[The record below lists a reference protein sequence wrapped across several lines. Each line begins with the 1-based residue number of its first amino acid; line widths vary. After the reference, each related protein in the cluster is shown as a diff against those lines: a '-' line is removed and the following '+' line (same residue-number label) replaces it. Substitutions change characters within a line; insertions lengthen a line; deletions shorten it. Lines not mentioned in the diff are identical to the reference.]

1 MENVQVNVGMS
12 KPFHAILQRIAGSLS
27 RTVEEWILENVS
39 SAVESM
45 QEASEDPSMQGGGY
59 GGVGLAQSGKK
70 LMALARGAKKKGKRP
85 FLSDEEI
92 DDLMDRFYACWE
104 RLLGPAMPP
113 RQAIGVGKVIRFPRR
128 AGSESQK
135 GA

>member
-12 KPFHAILQRIAGSLS
+12 KPFHDMLQKIAGS

-45 QEASEDPSMQGGGY
+45 QEASEDPRMQGGGY

-70 LMALARGAKKKGKRP
+70 LMALAHGAKKKGKRP

-92 DDLMDRFYACWE
+92 DDLMDRFYACWQ

-113 RQAIGVGKVIRFPRR
+113 PQAVGEGKMIRFPRR

>member
-12 KPFHAILQRIAGSLS
+12 KPFHDMLQKIAGS

-45 QEASEDPSMQGGGY
+45 QEASEDPKMQGGGY

-70 LMALARGAKKKGKRP
+70 LMALAHGAKKKGKRS

-92 DDLMDRFYACWE
+92 EDLMDRFYDCWE
-104 RLLGPAMPP
+104 RLLGPAAPP
-113 RQAIGVGKVIRFPRR
+113 RQAVGECKVIRFSRR
-128 AGSESQK
+128 RNA
-135 GA
+135 

>member
-1 MENVQVNVGMS
+1 MENVQVNLSMS
-12 KPFHAILQRIAGSLS
+12 KPFHDMLQKIAGS

-45 QEASEDPSMQGGGY
+45 QEASEDPRMQGSGY
-59 GGVGLAQSGKK
+59 GGVVLAQSGKK
-70 LMALARGAKKKGKRP
+70 LMALAIGGKKKKKP
-85 FLSDEEI
+85 FLTDEEI
-92 DDLMDRFYACWE
+92 DDLMDRFYACWQ

-113 RQAIGVGKVIRFPRR
+113 PQAVGEGKVIRFPRR

>member
-12 KPFHAILQRIAGSLS
+12 KPFHDMLQKIAGSRN

-45 QEASEDPSMQGGGY
+45 QEASEDPSMLGRGY

-92 DDLMDRFYACWE
+92 EDLMDRFYDCWE
-104 RLLGPAMPP
+104 RLLGPAAPP
-113 RQAIGVGKVIRFPRR
+113 RQAVGECKIIRFSRR
-128 AGSESQK
+128 MK
-135 GA
+135 T